1 MELWELISASGIRT
15 RPEDLTVFARELPDN
30 LGNSLASVLPDR
42 EIQSIQTESMKI
54 TRRSFTA
61 SYRTW
66 NAEVPI
72 GERAV
77 SVERSQVQLLPLG
90 QLLIMTEW
98 EQIMQFMAQGG
109 TLPTDRIVQTIYNDV
124 AENVIAVR
132 NRVELARGDFL
143 DDGKF
148 TLTSENGL
156 KGIEYD
162 AGLPTT
168 HRYTV
173 GTLWSDTAN
182 STPLSD
188 ELVATQ
194 LITDDTYGKTASW
207 ARAPKAI
214 ITLLRLSKEY
224 RRAMYPAVAD
234 AALPGSLSLDQV
246 NQVRSLNELP
256 QLVAY
261 DHKLTVGGTN
271 GVDTRVLPADRFI
284 LGTADVGETQWGLT
298 AEALSLATSNSI
310 DFFAKNGPGIT
321 ALAWKKPNPYT
332 GLTQVASTPM
342 PVAGDINGLVS
353 LKVI

>member
-15 RPEDLTVFARELPDN
+15 DPANLTTFARELPDN
-30 LGNSLASVLPDR
+30 LGNSLQLVLPDR
-42 EIQSIQTESMKI
+42 EINSIQTESMKV
-54 TRRSFTA
+54 TRRSTTA
-61 SYRTW
+61 KYRTW
-66 NAEVPI
+66 NTEVPI
-72 GERAV
+72 GKRSV
-77 SVERSQVQLLPLG
+77 LVERTQVQLLPLG
-90 QLLIMTEW
+90 QMLVVTEW

-109 TLPTDRIVQTIYNDV
+109 NLPTDRLVQAIYEDV
-124 AENVIAVR
+124 AENVNAVR

-148 TLTSENGL
+148 TLTDENGL

-168 HRYTV
+168 HRYNV
-173 GTLWSDTAN
+173 GISWDQTSA
-182 STPLSD
+182 TPLSD
-188 ELVATQ
+188 ELAATQ

-207 ARAPKAI
+207 ARAPKAV
-214 ITLLRLSKEY
+214 ITLMRRNLEY
-224 RRAMYPAVAD
+224 RRALYPGVAD
-234 AALPGSLSLDQV
+234 ASLPGTLSIDQV
-246 NQVRSLNELP
+246 NQVRVLNDLP

-261 DHKLTVGGTN
+261 DHKLTVD

-284 LGTADVGETQWGLT
+284 LGTSEVGETQWGLT
-298 AEALSLATSNSI
+298 AEALSLNNSNNI

-332 GLTQVASTPM
+332 GFTQVASTPM

-353 LKVI
+353 MRVIF

>member
-15 RPEDLTVFARELPDN
+15 RPEDLTVFARELPDE
-30 LGNSLASVLPDR
+30 LGNSLQTVLPDR
-42 EIQSIQTESMKI
+42 EIQSIQSESMKI

-61 SYRTW
+61 KYRSW
-66 NAEVPI
+66 NTEVPI
-72 GERAV
+72 GKRAI
-77 SVERSQVQLLPLG
+77 SVERTQVQLVPLG
-90 QLLIMTEW
+90 QMLIITEW

-109 TLPTDRIVQTIYNDV
+109 TLPTDRIVQGIYNDV
-124 AENVIAVR
+124 ADNALAVR

-148 TLTSENGL
+148 TLVNENGL
-156 KGIEYD
+156 VGIEYD
-162 AGLPTT
+162 AGLPAT

-173 GTLWSDTAN
+173 SVLWSDYAN
-182 STPLSD
+182 ATPLSD
-188 ELVATQ
+188 EITATQ
-194 LITDDTYGKTASW
+194 LITDDTYGKTATW

-214 ITLLRLSKEY
+214 VALLRRSIEY
-224 RRAMYPAVAD
+224 RRAAYPAVPD
-234 AALPGSLSLDQV
+234 AALPTNLSLAQV
-246 NQVRSLNELP
+246 NQVRDDNGLP

-261 DHKLTVGGTN
+261 DHKLTVD
-271 GVDTRVLPADRFI
+271 GVDTRVLPSDRFI

-310 DFFAKNGPGIT
+310 DFFQKHGPGIT
-321 ALAWKKPNPYT
+321 ALAWKRPNPYT

>member
-1 MELWELISASGIRT
+1 MELWELISSTGIRT
-15 RPEDLTVFARELPDN
+15 RPEDLTVFARELPDE
-30 LGNSLASVLPDR
+30 LGNSLNSVLPDR

-61 SYRTW
+61 KYRTW

-72 GERAV
+72 GKRAV
-77 SVERSQVQLLPLG
+77 SVERQQVGLLPLG
-90 QLLIMTEW
+90 QMLIVTEW
-98 EQIMQFMAQGG
+98 ESILQFMAQGG
-109 TLPTDRIVQTIYNDV
+109 TLPTDRVVQTIFNDV
-124 AENVIAVR
+124 AENVNAVR

-148 TLTSENGL
+148 TLTDENGL

-162 AGLPTT
+162 AGLPAT

-173 GTLWSDTAN
+173 GTLWTDPAA
-182 STPLSD
+182 TPLSD
-188 ELVATQ
+188 EVTANQ
-194 LITDDTYGKTASW
+194 LITDDTNGKTVAW

-214 ITLLRLSKEY
+214 RALLARNLEY
-224 RRAMYPAVAD
+224 RRAMYPGVAD
-234 AALPGSLSLDQV
+234 AALPGTLSLDQV
-246 NQVRSLNELP
+246 NQVRVLNELAP
-256 QLVAY
+256 LLPY
-261 DHKLTVGGTN
+261 DHKLTVD

-284 LGTADVGETQWGLT
+284 IGTADVGETQWGLT

-332 GLTQVASTPM
+332 GFTQVASTPM

-353 LKVI
+353 LKVIA